1 MVCWCWCSAYVT
13 LVVLQIY
20 SFSYVMAYK
29 GIHSMYK
36 ARRDDDDDEDANIE
50 QLAALQCNED

>member
-1 MVCWCWCSAYVT
+1 
-13 LVVLQIY
+13 
-20 SFSYVMAYK
+20 MAYK